1 MDQITLCGVRIHD
14 LTREQALAEALRER
28 PAPCVVVTPNA
39 LMLERCR
46 RTPHYA
52 ALLNRATLSLPDGS
66 GVLRAARR
74 CGTPLRERIPGIEFG
89 EALLQAAAERGERVF
104 LLGGAPGV
112 ATRAAQQLIQR
123 YPGLAICG
131 THHGYFAKEG
141 KENRRV
147 IEVVQRAAPE
157 ILFVCF
163 GFPLQE
169 EWMEQNLE
177 QLPSLRLAA
186 GLGGSLDVWAGDLRR
201 APSFL
206 GNLGLE
212 WAWRMLWEPKRWK
225 QFPLLLRFALH
236 SGKVLQDEP
245 QR

>member
-104 LLGGAPGV
+104 LLGGTPGV
-112 ATRAAQQLIQR
+112 AARAAQRLIQR
-123 YPGLAICG
+123 FPALQICG
-131 THHGYFAKEG
+131 THHGYFNKEG
-141 KENRRV
+141 EENRRV
-147 IEVVQRAAPE
+147 IEVIQRAAPG

-163 GFPLQE
+163 GFPAQE
-169 EWMEQNLE
+169 KWIAENESV
-177 QLPSLRLAA
+177 LPSLRLAI
-186 GLGGSLDVWAGDLRR
+186 GLGGALDVWSGAKKR
-201 APSFL
+201 APKWVRRI
-206 GNLGLE
+206 GLE
-212 WAWRMLWEPKRWK
+212 WLWRALSSPDHLRRLPALPAFLRVALREPRKR
-225 QFPLLLRFALH
+225 
-236 SGKVLQDEP
+236 
-245 QR
+245 